1 MTTNN
6 KIYIGLSISIIIV
19 ILNSFVL
26 NNIPQFIEQGS
37 EIGLIITNLCLAY
50 ISSYIFY
57 LIVNVSR
64 EKEIKRTVSATIN
77 RSTEKIL
84 FHGFYIIDIL
94 SIDEKNDRKKNYD
107 RRSSISESEYKE
119 LCRLVN
125 PNSNSRFNSQIG
137 DLEIKILTKIEA
149 LHSQCITMVKKHI
162 EKTFLFLPYLED
174 EHIKIL
180 NEITDSQ
187 LYSLDRTLFFAKTNS
202 DFRVYEN
209 FMFDYLKLILKLEK
223 YYNKSIA

>member
-1 MTTNN
+1 MTTKN

-19 ILNSFVL
+19 ILNSYVL
-26 NNIPQFIEQGS
+26 NNIPQIIQQGS
-37 EIGLIITNLCLAY
+37 EIGSIVTNLCLAY

-57 LIVNVSR
+57 IIVNVSR
-64 EKEIKRTVSATIN
+64 EKEIKRTVSVTIN

-84 FHGFYIIDIL
+84 FHAFYVIDVL

-107 RRSSISESEYKE
+107 RRSLITESEYKE
-119 LCRLVN
+119 LCKLIN

-137 DLEIKILTKIEA
+137 DLEIKNQTKIEA
-149 LHSQCITMVKKHI
+149 LHSQCIVMVKKHI

-174 EHIKIL
+174 EHVKIL
-180 NEITDSQ
+180 NEITDSR

-209 FMFDYLKLILKLEK
+209 FMYDYFKLILKLEK
-223 YYNKSIA
+223 YYNKPQ

>member
-6 KIYIGLSISIIIV
+6 KIYVGLSISFIIV

-26 NNIPQFIEQGS
+26 NDIPQIIQQGS
-37 EIGLIITNLCLAY
+37 EIGLIVTNLCLAY

-57 LIVNVSR
+57 IIVNVSR
-64 EKEIKRTVSATIN
+64 EKEIKKIVNITIN

-84 FHGFYIIDIL
+84 FHAFYVIDVL
-94 SIDEKNDRKKNYD
+94 SNDEKNDRKKIFD
-107 RRSSISESEYKE
+107 RRSLITENEFKE
-119 LCRLVN
+119 LCGQIN
-125 PNSNSRFNSQIG
+125 PNSKSRFNSQIG
-137 DLEIKILTKIEA
+137 DLEIKNLTKIEA
-149 LHSQCITMVKKHI
+149 LHSQCIVMVKKHI
-162 EKTFLFLPYLED
+162 ENTFLFLPYLED
-174 EHIKIL
+174 EHVKIL

-187 LYSLDRTLFFAKTNS
+187 FYSLDKTLFFAKTNT

-209 FMFDYLKLILKLEK
+209 FMYEYFKLILKLEK